1 MNKEK
6 YVSVIEKALVGHVSP
21 QELQDTVAYYRDYIE
36 MEIRKGKTEQE
47 VLDELGNPRLLAKT
61 IIMAKEHK
69 MEAAQGESASGADST
84 HESKQSSGFNIPLP
98 ILILIIV
105 LFLMMIFSAIVSVLR
120 FLMPIVV
127 PIAAILI
134 IISFVK
140 KWKK

>member
-1 MNKEK
+1 M
-6 YVSVIEKALVGHVSP
+6 SP
-21 QELQDTVAYYRDYIE
+21 QELQDTVSYYRDYIE

-47 VLDELGNPRLLAKT
+47 VLEELGNPRLLAKT

-69 MEAAQGESASGADST
+69 ADRIEEGNPEDEPGHRTQQSG
-84 HESKQSSGFNIPLP
+84 GFNIPLP

-105 LFLMMIFSAIVSVLR
+105 LILMMVFSAIVSVLQ

-134 IISFVK
+134 IISFIK
-140 KWKK
+140 KWKR